1 MLDQIMQST
10 ALATWT
16 WDLRLDKLNINEH
29 GLALLGHSPASL
41 PTLDTTGW
49 NALLHP
55 TDRTLSNTHG
65 HDIFPVSGR
74 RWNVSCVCST
84 ERAIG

>member
-16 WDLRLDKLNINEH
+16 WDLRPDKLNINEH

-55 TDRTLSNTHG
+55 TDRTLFEHAWAR
-65 HDIFPVSGR
+65 HLSGQR
-74 RWNVSCVCST
+74 PQVECELRLQH
-84 ERAIG
+84 